1 VSLTSDGRTRLRIVH
16 AIEGLH
22 PDRGGPPVVALSVAA
37 AQARLGHDVTII
49 AEAPGSGSDGVRT
62 LIAATRDADRV
73 AIELVPKTKLFAALY
88 GQFQRV
94 AKALASPPDLV
105 HAHGVW
111 NPIALAASR
120 AARALRVPYLVSSHG
135 AMHPE
140 MLRLGAKKKRT
151 ALALGWRRML
161 RDARRVLVL
170 NEEERIEV
178 DRIAKASV
186 SAIVPNGFDVP
197 ALEVPTQ
204 GLFRNSFAPLEG
216 RAYFV
221 YLGRLDRVKGLDDLL
236 ESYLIAR
243 SMGSHADLVL
253 IGPDWGE
260 RASLE
265 TTARASNVARHVHFT
280 GPLYDRTKL
289 AALHDAIATV
299 HRPRYEGFGMAV
311 LEAMALGTPAI
322 IGERCLLPIDG
333 ECDGVVMVRGEGR
346 AFAEAMI
353 RMERD
358 ADARTRLGE
367 AARTCVARRFDWT
380 AIGIETLATAGF
392 GVGAPRS

>member
-1 VSLTSDGRTRLRIVH
+1 MSLTPDGQRRLRIVH

-37 AQARLGHDVTII
+37 AQARLGHEVTIV
-49 AEAPGSGSDGVRT
+49 AEAPGSDADGVGP
-62 LIAATRDADRV
+62 LLAATRGAERV
-73 AIELVPKTKLFAALY
+73 TIELVPKTKLFNALY

-170 NEEERIEV
+170 NEEERREV
-178 DRIAKASV
+178 DRIARATVAS
-186 SAIVPNGFDVP
+186 IVPNGFDVP
-197 ALEVPTQ
+197 ALEIPAP
-204 GLFRNSFAPLEG
+204 GLFRNAFAPLEG
-216 RAYFV
+216 RPYFV

-243 SMGSHADLVL
+243 AMGTHADLVL

-265 TTARASNVARHVHFT
+265 TAARASNVARHVHFT

-289 AALHDAIATV
+289 AALRDAIATV

-333 ECDGVVMVRGEGR
+333 ERDGVIMARGSGR
-346 AFAEAMI
+346 AFAESMI
-353 RMERD
+353 SLERD
-358 ADARTRLGE
+358 PQRRDALGA
-367 AARTCVARRFDWT
+367 AARACVARRFDWT

-392 GVGAPRS
+392 AAGTARP